1 MTGVRRWAG
10 NDLIELQQQP
20 LQAIDAFFAEY
31 GNCIL
36 KGCEVVQG
44 TSDNIYNITPG
55 FVALAGTDQD
65 NNETFKVVP
74 FAGIEGVTLP
84 VYITLAHSVIER
96 PYTDGKVKPVAYDF
110 RAAAS
115 SILPENVPYLE
126 ISVTGGRQ
134 FVDAIRLTEKL
145 DQTGNG
151 RDVTV
156 TFAQAAHRENVSSG
170 EKLSVLWGKV
180 CRWFTDLKDV
190 AFSGKAAD
198 LTDDADHRFTTDT
211 EKVGWN
217 DKYTKSETD
226 NKDAATLTAA
236 KNYTDA
242 LDVNVYKKTETYT
255 RSETD
260 AKDIAALNAAKQYVL
275 DRIAEIVGGSP
286 AALDTLYEIAKALG
300 DDPNFATSIMA
311 LVNGKAPLVHTHTKG
326 QITDF
331 PASMPASD
339 VYAWAKQPNKPTYNA
354 EEVGAAPVSHNH
366 AGTYAPVSHEHEI
379 VNGNYTGNGGQQ
391 PPSYVPGGKVRF
403 NMMNTPVNGDGSYKD
418 FLLMDTYTGE
428 DVPVTTAFG
437 ISKSSALRAFIM
449 QGVKGGA
456 VWERAAEIFTTANF
470 NPANYAAANHN
481 HDGTY
486 QPAGSYALSDHNHD
500 GTYQPAGDYALENHN
515 HSADQISDT
524 TNKVMMTVSE
534 RSKLAGIEQG
544 ANKYIH
550 PNNSSTRHVTD
561 AEKTKWNNS
570 SPEVYKN
577 QNGYIKIGGITIQ
590 WGSFSYALGSVGN
603 SGGSGKTV
611 YFPTSFPSGCFQIV
625 LNNPGNISFGCG
637 YIGRVKSFTRSSF
650 VYTEDGF
657 ASGGA
662 GSYAV
667 VGWFAVGY

>member
-1 MTGVRRWAG
+1 MKRHIQMTGVRRWAG

-20 LQAIDAFFAEY
+20 LQAIDAFFAQY

-36 KGCEVVQG
+36 KGCEVIPG
-44 TSDNIYNITPG
+44 ASDNIYNITPG

-84 VYITLAHSVIER
+84 VYLTLIHSVIER

-115 SILPENVPYLE
+115 SILPENASYLE

-156 TFAQAAHRENVSSG
+156 TFAQAAQRENVSSG

-180 CRWFTDLKDV
+180 CRWFADLKAV

-198 LTDDADHRFTTDT
+198 LTEDQTHRFFTDAERNKLNGIAENANRYVHPASHPANIVEQDATHRFVSDT
-211 EKVGWN
+211 EKTAWN
-217 DKYTKSETD
+217 SKAAGTHTHKASEINEET
-226 NKDAATLTAA
+226 NKRFL
-236 KNYTDA
+236 TDA
-242 LDVNVYKKTETYT
+242 ERTKINNTYAKTDTYNRGEIDTKDTAILDSAKK
-255 RSETD
+255 
-260 AKDIAALNAAKQYVL
+260 YVM
-275 DRIAEIVGGSP
+275 DRISDVISGSP
-286 AALDTLYEIAKALG
+286 AALDTLYEIANALNN
-300 DDPNFATSIMA
+300 DPHFATTIMA
-311 LVNGKAPLVHTHTKG
+311 IINGKADSGHKHTKN

-331 PASMPASD
+331 PTSLPASD
-339 VYAWAKQPNKPTYNA
+339 VYPWAKAASKPEYTYS
-354 EEVGAAPVSHNH
+354 EVGA
-366 AGTYAPVSHEHEI
+366 
-379 VNGNYTGNGGQQ
+379 
-391 PPSYVPGGKVRF
+391 
-403 NMMNTPVNGDGSYKD
+403 
-418 FLLMDTYTGE
+418 
-428 DVPVTTAFG
+428 
-437 ISKSSALRAFIM
+437 
-449 QGVKGGA
+449 
-456 VWERAAEIFTTANF
+456 
-470 NPANYAAANHN
+470 AAANHN
-481 HDGTY
+481 HDSVYQPKGSYAAENHNHAGVY
-486 QPAGSYALSDHNHD
+486 QPAGSYAAADH
-500 GTYQPAGDYALENHN
+500 GHN
-515 HSADQISDT
+515 ASAIT
-524 TNKVMMTVSE
+524 EETNKRFMTDAE
-534 RSKLAGIEQG
+534 RSKLAGIETN
-544 ANKYIH
+544 ANKYVH
-550 PNNSSTRHVTD
+550 PNNTNTRHVTD

-590 WGSFSYALGSVGN
+590 WGSFSYALGSAGN

-611 YFPTSFPSGCFQIV
+611 YFPTSFPSGCFQVV